1 MTSLVLMYFTSCVNT
16 DFWLDKIT
24 PESRHTRELRY
35 LLQKS
40 VPWAGKTP
48 NMYRFC
54 WKVEL
59 LSTFCKNFSQPATT
73 WFVARQVGTWEVKR
87 ATSFFNLFCSNV
99 AKQVACVCF
108 PFYRILIPILFVPA
122 FSTGPPVSFTFAPP
136 SSQFV
141 IVWSQK
147 TVSFGRLDE
156 TGTFVRKIFHKG

>member
-87 ATSFFNLFCSNV
+87 ATSFSTCFAAMLQNKLHVFVSRFTVSWFQSCLFLLFQQGRLFLLLLLHRAVSLWLFG
-99 AKQVACVCF
+99 ARKRFHLEDWTKQVH
-108 PFYRILIPILFVPA
+108 
-122 FSTGPPVSFTFAPP
+122 S
-136 SSQFV
+136 
-141 IVWSQK
+141 
-147 TVSFGRLDE
+147 
-156 TGTFVRKIFHKG
+156 